1 MLSVENKYYLR
12 PNCFIDHNHG
22 LNLSKTDEAIKVGG
36 VFFSFI
42 EVIQRNKKKIIRQNL
57 PFKKF
62 YKLAKKNIYLKNLF
76 EKLLINE
83 KLIKIKSL
91 KKISILYLVS

>member
-1 MLSVENKYYLR
+1 MFFTCFRVENKYYLR

-22 LNLSKTDEAIKVGG
+22 LNLSKTNEAIKVGG

-62 YKLAKKNIYLKNLF
+62 YKLQ
-76 EKLLINE
+76 
-83 KLIKIKSL
+83 
-91 KKISILYLVS
+91 KKIFI